1 MRKPASLKGRATP
14 TGGRGRQTSARA
26 VITPTPRIPPIAAPL
41 GMALVALLF
50 ALWGLAHLR
59 GYTYIVADWIGPDH
73 PGHWSDYDEGV
84 YVVSARL
91 LNHGYT
97 IFSQVFSSQPPLFL
111 AGLAVVLRLSGD
123 AAGAGHLYSLICGLV
138 ALGGV
143 AWLCWETLG
152 RRSALL
158 AVALLAVSP
167 GFVIA
172 SRAVEAEAPML
183 ALSSLSVAAAA
194 RYARTGGRGW
204 LAGAGLA
211 LAAATLSKLLA
222 VSAVVPLA
230 AAIGLCALDRGRAAP
245 LRRLVPDLLL
255 AAVCA
260 GGPILASF
268 ALLSP
273 SQQYDQVVRFHL
285 KASAA
290 QGVANTSVNG
300 ATFSTFFAYDPGLVG
315 LVITG
320 VAALV
325 VARRPLPLLQVLW
338 LLATLLSMVS
348 YHPLFIHHLTVLLP
362 PMAAVAAAS
371 VAFFEVPDLGR
382 VRQIVLAALL
392 AAGVLAYLVWIPA
405 TVGRSGEAFQPDR
418 DPVKAA
424 RVAWLRANSRPG
436 DLVVVDDQVLA
447 VAADRLVPPALSDT
461 STVRALSG
469 YLSVS
474 HVERATADPRVRA
487 VLLTRTFK
495 NQPMYRPYV
504 RWLNRHF
511 RRVHPRADLQGLAY
525 VRRYGP

>member
-1 MRKPASLKGRATP
+1 MR
-14 TGGRGRQTSARA
+14 
-26 VITPTPRIPPIAAPL
+26 
-41 GMALVALLF
+41 
-50 ALWGLAHLR
+50 
-59 GYTYIVADWIGPDH
+59 
-73 PGHWSDYDEGV
+73 
-84 YVVSARL
+84 
-91 LNHGYT
+91 
-97 IFSQVFSSQPPLFL
+97 
-111 AGLAVVLRLSGD
+111 
-123 AAGAGHLYSLICGLV
+123 
-138 ALGGV
+138 
-143 AWLCWETLG
+143 
-152 RRSALL
+152 
-158 AVALLAVSP
+158 
-167 GFVIA
+167 
-172 SRAVEAEAPML
+172 
-183 ALSSLSVAAAA
+183 
-194 RYARTGGRGW
+194 W

-222 VSAVVPLA
+222 VSAALPLA
-230 AAIGLCALDRGRAAP
+230 AAIGICALERGRGAP
-245 LRRLVPDLLL
+245 VRRMVPDLLL

-260 GGPILASF
+260 GGPILAAF

-273 SQQYDQVVRFHL
+273 SQQYDQVIRFHL

-290 QGVANTSVNG
+290 QGVAGTSVNG

-320 VAALV
+320 VAALA

-362 PMAAVAAAS
+362 PMAAVAAGS
-371 VAFFEVPDLGR
+371 VAFFEMPDLGR
-382 VRQIVLAALL
+382 VRRIVLVALL
-392 AAGVLAYLVWIPA
+392 AAGALAYLVWLPS
-405 TVGRSGEAFQPDR
+405 TLGRSGEAFQPER

-424 RVAWLRANSRPG
+424 RVGWIRANSRPG

-461 STVRALSG
+461 SSVRANSG

-474 HVERATADPRVRA
+474 HVELATADPRVRA

-495 NQPMYRPYV
+495 NLPSIYQPYL
-504 RWLNRHF
+504 RWLDLHF